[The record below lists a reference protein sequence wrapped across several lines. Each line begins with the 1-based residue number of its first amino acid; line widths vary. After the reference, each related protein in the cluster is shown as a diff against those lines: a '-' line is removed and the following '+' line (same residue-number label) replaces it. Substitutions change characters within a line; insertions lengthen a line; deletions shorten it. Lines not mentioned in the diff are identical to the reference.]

1 MHSLQDELPL
11 QPPVIVSTH
20 PSEMVG
26 HIEKSYNGMESNE
39 LFASGIK
46 MVINLLKVVSVEQ
59 ALQKVNRYNNTSWYP
74 PLSALTDISFQREE
88 SLTR

>member
-11 QPPVIVSTH
+11 QPPIIVSTQ

-26 HIEKSYNGMESNE
+26 HMEKSYKGMESSE
-39 LFASGIK
+39 LFASDIK
-46 MVINLLKVVSVEQ
+46 MVINLLKLVSVER

-74 PLSALTDISFQREE
+74 PSPPLQIFLFKEKKA
-88 SLTR
+88 

>member
-11 QPPVIVSTH
+11 QPPIIVSTH
-20 PSEMVG
+20 LSEMVG
-26 HIEKSYNGMESNE
+26 HIEKSYKGMESNE
-39 LFASGIK
+39 LFARGIK
-46 MVINLLKVVSVEQ
+46 MVINLLKLVSVQQ